1 MARETLVQ
9 KRARQLEKLRALQ
22 AEIEGLE
29 KKAAQRLGDLAV
41 RAGLA
46 DLDLSDAMLLRE
58 FRAIAAH
65 LAKEPGREPAKPQP
79 SGAAASAADA
89 A

>member
-22 AEIEGLE
+22 ADIEGLE
-29 KKAAQRLGDLAV
+29 KKAAQRLGGIAV

-46 DLDLSDAMLLRE
+46 DLDLSDATLLRE
-58 FRAIAAH
+58 FRALATR
-65 LAKEPGREPAKPQP
+65 LAKEPDREPAKPQP
-79 SGAAASAADA
+79 SGSAASAADA